1 MSYDDF
7 YKFYDIYSV
16 HDLLFTDKV
25 LIDKEFE
32 DRSVSLLLGVRHRK
46 IDIRKLLL
54 IQENMVKLD
63 ENAISSKTYITLN
76 SLSSWHIRQEMFPE
90 YKM

>member
-7 YKFYDIYSV
+7 YKFYNVCSV

-32 DRSVSLLLGVRHRK
+32 VCSLSLL
-46 IDIRKLLL
+46 
-54 IQENMVKLD
+54 
-63 ENAISSKTYITLN
+63 
-76 SLSSWHIRQEMFPE
+76 
-90 YKM
+90 

>member
-1 MSYDDF
+1 MPYDDF

-32 DRSVSLLLGVRHRK
+32 DRSVSLLLGVRHRE

-63 ENAISSKTYITLN
+63 ENAISSKT
-76 SLSSWHIRQEMFPE
+76 
-90 YKM
+90 